1 MVSRRMLP
9 DVERG
14 EMKPDEIDEAS
25 NSSQAPVGD
34 QAPPADSSERESMSR
49 SSTSSCGSGVR
60 TRPGGVSAAQKSL
73 VHHREPLAVRL
84 SRTQCSEASPDLRE
98 VFVVGGELRF
108 KLRGDGSHRSR
119 DAQLGGQCF
128 DLRDQE
134 AERSGPL
141 EVEYLAAGGVGGDVR
156 IAVTITTDPRS
167 EAHRLRTR
175 GQAEPIS
182 ERAQGRADVVEEF
195 GNPFL
200 KHLAEEVEDRLRLV
214 DRVGFSRRSSSVC
227 QIMSRSS
234 SIRRSMRLIT
244 VCSGSPIRRSI
255 SVAISASLSRM
266 LRRDASVGWAVKT
279 G

>member
-1 MVSRRMLP
+1 MVFRRMLP

-34 QAPPADSSERESMSR
+34 QGTSGGKQRAREHVEVVDELG
-49 SSTSSCGSGVR
+49 GSGVR
-60 TRPGGVSAAQKSL
+60 TRPGGCFGRLQKSL

-141 EVEYLAAGGVGGDVR
+141 EVEYLAGGVGCDVR

-175 GQAEPIS
+175 GEAEPVS
-182 ERAQGRADVVEEF
+182 ERAQGRVDVVEEF

-200 KHLAEEVEDRLRLV
+200 KHLAEEVEDRPRLV
-214 DRVGFSRRSSSVC
+214 DWVGLLATKLIGLPDHVEEFVDTPVNAADHGLLRLAESSLDQRGDLGELV
-227 QIMSRSS
+227 QNAA
-234 SIRRSMRLIT
+234 T
-244 VCSGSPIRRSI
+244 
-255 SVAISASLSRM
+255 
-266 LRRDASVGWAVKT
+266 
-279 G
+279 